1 VSTWA
6 VLYWL
11 LIVAVMLMACVFIP
25 PGWPEAARVRRL
37 PRAAWEG
44 ARDTVAITVI
54 AVMALWQGPSP
65 AHPARKAAAR
75 AADNAAFEEI
85 TRSAELLDLAAR
97 YEAIARAYVDL
108 GPPGWDDIR
117 RMIPEQAT
125 DYEGDHQ

>member
-1 VSTWA
+1 MSTWA

-37 PRAAWEG
+37 PQAVWEG
-44 ARDTVAITVI
+44 ARDTVAITVA
-54 AVMALWQGPSP
+54 AVMSLWEGPSP
-65 AHPARKAAAR
+65 AHPARRAAAK

-85 TRSAELLDLAAR
+85 TAELRGELADR
-97 YEAIARAYVDL
+97 YEAIARAYIDL